1 MKQKTYIREQKT
13 VCGKEYMEVDLFRVT
28 EAEHRASRRAKK
40 EKASSIA
47 MQNCNERYSRR
58 YLNQLVATNFSR
70 EEGAM
75 VLHLTYEDGYLPGT
89 WEEAGRD
96 LSNFVRKINR
106 RCKKKGLPKAKW
118 IGVTEHQDKN
128 LTENVKEV
136 RFHHHMI
143 LQCGLGLDEIKDS
156 WSTGRGL
163 WQEPLGLIT
172 ADRAEFKHGTL
183 DAFCQYITKYPRR
196 KRRWRQS
203 QGLKKPERPVPND
216 TRYSP
221 RKLDQVARERIDDRE
236 FWESRYGKQKRRDGE
251 REYRF
256 VEAEAR
262 YNDVAGTWHVTA
274 KFWADPRR
282 RPGKRKGKKGAD
294 ACR

>member
-1 MKQKTYIREQKT
+1 MNRKYIREQKT
-13 VCGKEYMEVDLFRVT
+13 VCGKEYMEIDLFPVT
-28 EAEHRASRRAKK
+28 EAEHKASRRAKK
-40 EKASSIA
+40 EKASRIA

-75 VLHLTYEDGYLPGT
+75 VLHLTYEDGYLPDT
-89 WEEAGRD
+89 WEGAGRD
-96 LSNFVRKINR
+96 LSNFVRKLNR

-118 IGVTEHQDKN
+118 IGVTEHQDAN
-128 LTENVKEV
+128 PAENVKEV

-143 LQCGLGLDEIKDS
+143 LQCGLSLDEIKDS

-172 ADRAEFKHGTL
+172 ADRAEFKNGTL

-203 QGLKKPERPVPND
+203 QGLKSLND
-216 TRYSP
+216 RCRTIPST
-221 RKLDQVARERIDDRE
+221 AHGSWTSWHGRE
-236 FWESRYGKQKRRDGE
+236 STTASSGK
-251 REYRF
+251 
-256 VEAEAR
+256 
-262 YNDVAGTWHVTA
+262 AGTESKSDGTVCGNTVLW
-274 KFWADPRR
+274 KQ
-282 RPGKRKGKKGAD
+282 RPGTTRWPGPGMWWRSSGQTPGCKNDRKRGRVHVGEA
-294 ACR
+294 